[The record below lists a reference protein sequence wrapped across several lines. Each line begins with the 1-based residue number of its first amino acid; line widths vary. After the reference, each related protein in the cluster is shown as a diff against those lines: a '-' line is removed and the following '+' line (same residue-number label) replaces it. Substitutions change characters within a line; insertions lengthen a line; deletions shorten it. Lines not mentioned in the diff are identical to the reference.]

1 VRLLDTFAR
10 LTALRWLTCA
20 LLLGAAARTVYATA
34 DISRVQ
40 LRSGAL
46 KNLRPGT
53 LLVAERD
60 LPDPNFTDTVVV
72 LAQFDDKEGAMGLIV
87 NRQTSV
93 PLSRVMPDLK
103 SRGETTVFLGGPVS
117 ADSVLVL
124 ARSAHPIAG
133 SQHVA
138 ADLYLVTSR
147 ESLEAQ
153 LQSSGGRERVRVY
166 LGYCGW
172 APGQLERETVAGG
185 WHVLPPD
192 PGVVFDADPD
202 SVWEREVKKSEGLI
216 ARLPTFL
223 RPGVQ
228 LSM

>member
-1 VRLLDTFAR
+1 MPAI
-10 LTALRWLTCA
+10 RWVTCA
-20 LLLGAAARTVYATA
+20 LLLGAAARTVSGTA

-46 KNLRPGT
+46 KNLRVGT

-60 LPDPNFTDTVVV
+60 LPDPNFTQTVVV
-72 LAQFDDKEGAMGLIV
+72 LAQFDDKDGAMGLIV

-93 PLSRVMPDLK
+93 PLSRVLPDLK
-103 SRGETTVFLGGPVS
+103 SRGEITLFMGGPVS

-133 SQHVA
+133 SQHIA

-147 ESLEAQ
+147 EALEAQ
-153 LQSSGGRERVRVY
+153 LQSGGGRDSVRVY

-172 APGQLERETVAGG
+172 SPGQLERETAAGG

-202 SVWEREVKKSEGLI
+202 SVWEREVRKSEGLM
-216 ARLPTFL
+216 ARMLQFV
-223 RPGVQ
+223 RPGARDA
-228 LSM
+228 M

>member
-1 VRLLDTFAR
+1 
-10 LTALRWLTCA
+10 
-20 LLLGAAARTVYATA
+20 
-34 DISRVQ
+34 
-40 LRSGAL
+40 L
-46 KNLRPGT
+46 KNLRIGT

-60 LPDPNFTDTVVV
+60 LPDPNFTQTVVV
-72 LAQFDDKEGAMGLIV
+72 LAQFDDKDGAMGLIV

-93 PLSRVMPDLK
+93 PLSRVLPDLK
-103 SRGETTVFLGGPVS
+103 SRGEITLFMGGPVS

-133 SQHVA
+133 SKHIA

-147 ESLEAQ
+147 EALEAQ
-153 LQSSGGRERVRVY
+153 LQSGGGRDSVRVY

-192 PGVVFDADPD
+192 PGIVFDADPD
-202 SVWEREVKKSEGLI
+202 SLWEREVKKSEGLM
-216 ARLPTFL
+216 ARMLLFV
-223 RPGVQ
+223 RPGARDA
-228 LSM
+228 M

>member
-1 VRLLDTFAR
+1 MPAT
-10 LTALRWLTCA
+10 RWLTCA
-20 LLLGAAARTVYATA
+20 LLLWAAARTVYGTA

-40 LRSGAL
+40 LRSGPL
-46 KNLRPGT
+46 KNLRIGT

-60 LPDPNFTDTVVV
+60 LPDPNFTQTVVV
-72 LAQFDDKEGAMGLIV
+72 LAQFDDKDGAMGLIV

-93 PLSRVMPDLK
+93 PLSRVLPDLK
-103 SRGETTVFLGGPVS
+103 SRGEITLFMGGPVS

-124 ARSAHPIAG
+124 ARSAHPIPG
-133 SQHVA
+133 SQHIA

-147 ESLEAQ
+147 EALEAQ
-153 LQSSGGRERVRVY
+153 LQSGGGRDSVRVY

-172 APGQLERETVAGG
+172 SPGQLERETAAGG

-192 PGVVFDADPD
+192 PGIVFDADPD
-202 SVWEREVKKSEGLI
+202 SLWEREVKKSEGLI